1 MTPSQLTAFA
11 AVVRLGSVK
20 AAASELG
27 VTDAAVSMHI
37 KSLRNELSDRLFIRS
52 RGGIAFTPGGL
63 RLATR
68 ASELLGLQ
76 DQTRREVRDAAD
88 GKRLLRLASSA
99 LFAEYAAPGLIEL
112 FSSKAKDLEVELTV
126 LPTADL
132 AAAVASRRADL
143 AVGPDV
149 PDSEAIT
156 EGAVIEHRPILRY
169 ELIVVA
175 SRELSGA
182 RQLQQ
187 RDWLLGPAA
196 AERGGVT
203 PQILESLEIPETRQ
217 RIFQSNEA
225 ALAEVRRGHG
235 VGLAVGFRV
244 AEELAEGRLVRIDT
258 PATAT
263 HGTWIISSLPSPQ
276 LTSAARELRRFITR
290 PRATQ
295 AMLTGS
301 GAGIAH
307 FKPRVHVTLWS

>member
-1 MTPSQLTAFA
+1 
-11 AVVRLGSVK
+11 
-20 AAASELG
+20 
-27 VTDAAVSMHI
+27 MHI
-37 KSLRNELSDRLFIRS
+37 KSLRDELSDRLFIRS
-52 RGGIAFTPGGL
+52 KGGIAFTPGGL

-68 ASELLGLQ
+68 ANELLGLQ
-76 DQTRREVRDAAD
+76 DQTKREVRDAAD
-88 GKRLLRLASSA
+88 GKRLLRFATSA

-132 AAAVASRRADL
+132 TSAVASRRADL
-143 AVGPDV
+143 AVGPVV
-149 PDSEAIT
+149 PDPEAVS

-175 SRELSGA
+175 SRELTGA
-182 RQLQQ
+182 HLLQQ
-187 RDWLLGPAA
+187 QEWLLGPAA
-196 AERGGVT
+196 AEAGGVT
-203 PQILESLEIPETRQ
+203 PDILRSLGIPESHQ

-225 ALAEVRRGHG
+225 ALSEVRRGHG

-244 AEELAEGRLVRIDT
+244 AEELAEGRLVRVDT
-258 PATAT
+258 PTQAG
-263 HGTWIISSLPSPQ
+263 HGTWNLIALPTTQ
-276 LTSAARELRRFITR
+276 LPSAARELARFITR

-307 FKPRVHVTLWS
+307 FKPSVHVTLWS

>member
-20 AAASELG
+20 GAAAELG

-37 KSLRNELSDRLFIRS
+37 KSLRDELSDRLFIRS
-52 RGGIAFTPGGL
+52 KGGIAFTPGGL

-68 ASELLGLQ
+68 ANELLGLQ
-76 DQTRREVRDAAD
+76 DQTKREVRDAAD
-88 GKRLLRLASSA
+88 GKRLLRLAASA

-126 LPTADL
+126 LPTASL
-132 AAAVASRRADL
+132 ASAVASRRADL

-149 PDSEAIT
+149 PDSEAVT
-156 EGAVIEHRPILRY
+156 EGAIIEHRPILRY

-175 SRELSGA
+175 SRELRGA
-182 RQLQQ
+182 QHLQ
-187 RDWLLGPAA
+187 RHDWMLGPAA

-203 PQILESLEIPETRQ
+203 PRLLESLGIPEANQ

-225 ALAEVRRGHG
+225 ALSEVRRGHG
-235 VGLAVGFRV
+235 LGLAVGFRV
-244 AEELAEGRLVRIDT
+244 AEELTEGRLVRVET
-258 PATAT
+258 PNVGG
-263 HGTWIISSLPSPQ
+263 HGTWNLTSLPSPQ
-276 LTSAARELRRFITR
+276 LPSAARELRRFMTR

-307 FKPRVHVTLWS
+307 FKPSVHVTLWS